1 MDLEI
6 KNIQEL
12 YVKIFEINT
21 ESYYRKH
28 LAPFD
33 SDVNLEGLLSSYE
46 QLHKFKD
53 PPILSRV
60 RSFDFSE
67 LPKRAG
73 LFVIEFIGKGV
84 CSRAVIKK
92 GALSLLQKPTSSG
105 HEAYILDEN
114 KKVLRGDGVSLILED

>member
-1 MDLEI
+1 MILKFCEYNPSQFLPNEEVILDLEI

-21 ESYYRKH
+21 ESYYLKH

-46 QLHKFKD
+46 QLHHFKD
-53 PPILSRV
+53 PPVLSKV

-67 LPKRAG
+67 LPK
-73 LFVIEFIGKGV
+73 
-84 CSRAVIKK
+84 
-92 GALSLLQKPTSSG
+92 
-105 HEAYILDEN
+105 
-114 KKVLRGDGVSLILED
+114 